1 MRGGKREMRLGSG
14 EAALKWDLRRTSVS
28 TLTISCRRK
37 MRSEWVELKLKLEG
51 HGGA

>member
-1 MRGGKREMRLGSG
+1 MRRDGGRGVLRLGSG

-37 MRSEWVELKLKLEG
+37 MRSECE
-51 HGGA
+51 